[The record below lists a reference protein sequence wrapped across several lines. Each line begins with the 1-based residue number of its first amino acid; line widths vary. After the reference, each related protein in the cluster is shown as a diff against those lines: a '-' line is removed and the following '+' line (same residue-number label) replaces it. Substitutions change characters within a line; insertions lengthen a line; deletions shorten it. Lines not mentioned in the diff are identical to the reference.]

1 MYNTALNVADFGFE
15 TLERIERF
23 DYSALGEKVIKFS
36 ATVAAVVVAVV
47 TYVVTAL
54 QLFWLE
60 HGEAITVN
68 AIRFTVATADFA
80 GACFFAGRKLRPV
93 VNHWVA
99 RLADSAFYGLAA

>member
-1 MYNTALNVADFGFE
+1 MYNTALNVVDFGFE

-23 DYSALGEKVIKFS
+23 DYIALGEKVINIT
-36 ATVAAVVVAVV
+36 ATLAAVVVAVV

-60 HGEAITVN
+60 YGETITVN
-68 AIRFTVATADFA
+68 TVRFTVATVDFA

-93 VNHWVA
+93 VNTWVA
-99 RLADSAFYGLAA
+99 RLADSAYYGLVA